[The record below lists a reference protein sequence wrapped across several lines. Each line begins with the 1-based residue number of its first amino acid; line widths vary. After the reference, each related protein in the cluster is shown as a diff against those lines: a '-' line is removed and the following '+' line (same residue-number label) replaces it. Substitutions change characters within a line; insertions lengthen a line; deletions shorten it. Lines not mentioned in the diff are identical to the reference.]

1 MKIFKKFSSKNK
13 QYMTK
18 QNMKKKSISVL
29 CVFLTIFAVAI
40 VFKWHDMHVAVLSK
54 PIQLDVDK
62 GSNLEE
68 SNDLKDKNMRKDKTV
83 VEKSHIKDENV
94 EPSKKNNSQA
104 PHKKNDEIKKSDT
117 SRTDVQEKQK
127 GASNTIKAEQK
138 KESNDS
144 AENMDKVQTTQ
155 AASQA
160 VQNIYNSVVPPYIM
174 PSSEE
179 LGNKKIVYLTFDD
192 GPSENV
198 TPQVLD
204 ILEEEGVKAT
214 FFVIGSLAEKHEEL
228 IKREASEGH
237 IIANHS
243 YSHDYKTLYS
253 NVDNFM
259 AEIEKTDN
267 ILKDIIG
274 DSYRAKY
281 MRMPGGGFGEKYEPF
296 KSVLLKKGY
305 NYITWNVVTNDAV
318 EKKPTPEKLFANFKE
333 TLNGNRFS
341 VVLMHDGSGQKATPQ
356 SLRMIIKYL
365 KHEGYEFRVFDK

>member
-1 MKIFKKFSSKNK
+1 
-13 QYMTK
+13 MTK

-228 IKREASEGH
+228 IKREANEGH

>member
-138 KESNDS
+138 KESN
-144 AENMDKVQTTQ
+144 
-155 AASQA
+155 
-160 VQNIYNSVVPPYIM
+160 
-174 PSSEE
+174 
-179 LGNKKIVYLTFDD
+179 
-192 GPSENV
+192 
-198 TPQVLD
+198 
-204 ILEEEGVKAT
+204 
-214 FFVIGSLAEKHEEL
+214 
-228 IKREASEGH
+228 
-237 IIANHS
+237 
-243 YSHDYKTLYS
+243 
-253 NVDNFM
+253 
-259 AEIEKTDN
+259 
-267 ILKDIIG
+267 
-274 DSYRAKY
+274 
-281 MRMPGGGFGEKYEPF
+281 
-296 KSVLLKKGY
+296 
-305 NYITWNVVTNDAV
+305 
-318 EKKPTPEKLFANFKE
+318 
-333 TLNGNRFS
+333 
-341 VVLMHDGSGQKATPQ
+341 
-356 SLRMIIKYL
+356 
-365 KHEGYEFRVFDK
+365 